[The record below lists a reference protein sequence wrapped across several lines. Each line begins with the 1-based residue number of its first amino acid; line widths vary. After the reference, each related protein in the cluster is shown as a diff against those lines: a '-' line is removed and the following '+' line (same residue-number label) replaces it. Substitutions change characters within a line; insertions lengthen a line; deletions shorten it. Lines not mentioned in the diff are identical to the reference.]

1 MALRVVGG
9 GEEEMLSARVLVNN
23 QNTVRATVTLPN
35 SPPRALQKRATGDS
49 AYAQLKR
56 EICPVTGRARKDFTG
71 FTETSPL
78 LKNTKHIP
86 GILREDVHPHLDD
99 VYQRVMRRLQRKA
112 NYQEIGAPPLAVQF
126 GIIDDTD
133 EEKSREKNE
142 SDSEDPLNLGQSL
155 ISSGTTTK
163 SGSSRHKQ
171 LGRGIPPS
179 AALAQD
185 GHEAEDDAFFLSQQ
199 PCPKTL
205 RLVVEHVTATVTE
218 KLRLAETGSLK
229 NCLCLVFES
238 RALLERLLKEIP
250 SYSQFQGEGERL
262 PTAAQLQ
269 EMYQEFR
276 RKPVVL
282 PTARFE
288 KEPKNGHV
296 VASLFDSRTHPLNP
310 MPSHSGEQPLQ
321 QQEEQTELG
330 VSQETTTAT
339 KTGISISFDTPS
351 CLTSEESRK
360 VALLGEVAI
369 VIPPTYAQSSRKRQ
383 TSFRLRKAAGAGSR
397 GNLRFSGNGSSF
409 TKTAPNS
416 FARDNPLDTKRV
428 QGPAFSG
435 RVADDSA
442 TNTSSNTTS
451 TTASIT
457 AASTAPGG
465 SNVAATGLDADTPTV
480 AARTSLADTER
491 KQRATRI
498 FSVGTLTDM
507 NSTSIVHREEYEQ
520 LQAYT
525 RTLLVEVE
533 ERKREIRELQE
544 QLNEELDYTTQKRK
558 VIQYLRE
565 TLYKECNVLRSQLS
579 AAQQKQ
585 IHYQSLLKEQ
595 QQALAHAATVMNAEV
610 RSATSA
616 STCEG
621 TRLPNLSTTR
631 FSPNEVPSMAVSI
644 GAGMQSFRRT
654 NPNVS
659 VIGVGRGS
667 THTEEN
673 EDGNG
678 SVVAMGAAATVGG
691 QQISIDITAIQSLL
705 DLVLLAVENDQLIPS
720 VATRGAHAN
729 LGNIANVM
737 AEDPHRREKN
747 LKKEF
752 AEMQRQAKQN
762 YSIGRKQLTVLLA
775 LKEQQIKDMKNFS
788 DVHFLKGFWNDRCS
802 TLRDE
807 LRRVRRAVQEDL
819 ESLRQFVVVSMESIA
834 RRTHVVD
841 ASLTE
846 NNTLFN
852 TQSALRDVILSAQS
866 LLLPMLTT
874 EYERGYHPWP
884 LKLRN
889 TADPFARMIKARY
902 GEKQLLLLREEM
914 NALSSI
920 YLELHHYVMKNF
932 VSPVIK
938 RPLPGKTLWNLCAL
952 LAMNNCTSAEVW
964 TRVREKYTR
973 DMTLRKNIAALN
985 MSILT
990 LMYRQ
995 RIVTERSTEAM
1006 QQAGMDPRLSGLP
1019 VQRTVNIIAERL
1031 HRVIAERATLRKQR
1045 QENARDVYRI
1055 WKKSQID
1062 VYEGY
1067 TPPSQPQRLVLAE
1080 MHTDAQ
1086 RPLLA
1091 VLSTSHRG
1099 ENNSLGNAFFSANK
1113 SANFWD
1119 HMLSTE
1125 KEGER
1130 STEEGDS
1137 PISAQ

>member
-1 MALRVVGG
+1 MLLPVVR
-9 GEEEMLSARVLVNN
+9 GEEEEAVRSSRVLVNN
-23 QNTVRATVTLPN
+23 QNTLRATVTIPKAV
-35 SPPRALQKRATGDS
+35 PRERQNRVTGDS

-56 EICPVTGRARKDFTG
+56 EIRPTTGMSRKDLTG
-71 FTETSPL
+71 VSEMNPIL
-78 LKNTKHIP
+78 QNTKHIP
-86 GILREDVHPHLDD
+86 GILREEVHPHLDD
-99 VYQRVMRRLQRKA
+99 VYQRVMRRLQRKV
-112 NYQEIGAPPLAVQF
+112 NYQDIGAPPLAVQF

-133 EEKSREKNE
+133 EERGREKNE
-142 SDSEDPLNLGQSL
+142 WDSEDPLNSGHSL
-155 ISSGTTTK
+155 LSASTAPKSGTSK
-163 SGSSRHKQ
+163 HKH

-179 AALAQD
+179 AALEKE
-185 GHEAEDDAFFLSQQ
+185 GHEAEDDTFFLSQQ

-205 RLVVEHVTATVTE
+205 RLVVEHVTSTVTD

-262 PTAAQLQ
+262 PTAAELQ

-288 KEPKNGHV
+288 KEPNNGHV
-296 VASLFDSRTHPLNP
+296 VASLFENRTCPLNP
-310 MPSHSGEQPLQ
+310 VTSHSSEQPLQ
-321 QQEEQTELG
+321 QQEEQMELG
-330 VSQETTTAT
+330 ISAETTTVT
-339 KTGISISFDTPS
+339 KTGFSTSFDTS
-351 CLTSEESRK
+351 SFVTSEESRK
-360 VALLGEVAI
+360 VAQLGDVAI

-383 TSFRLRKAAGAGSR
+383 TSTRLRRVASAGSR
-397 GNLRFSGNGSSF
+397 GNLRFSGTGNSF
-409 TKTAPNS
+409 TKAAPNLI
-416 FARDNPLDTKRV
+416 AHDNPLHTKRV
-428 QGPAFSG
+428 QGPSFSG
-435 RVADDSA
+435 RVADDSV
-442 TNTSSNTTS
+442 TTTSSSATPTT
-451 TTASIT
+451 
-457 AASTAPGG
+457 ASTAPGG
-465 SNVAATGLDADTPTV
+465 GNVAASGLEVDTLTAV
-480 AARTSLADTER
+480 AGTSLTDTER
-491 KQRATRI
+491 KQRATRV
-498 FSVGTLTDM
+498 FSVGTLTDI
-507 NSTSIVHREEYEQ
+507 NSTSIVPREEYEQ

-533 ERKREIRELQE
+533 ERKQEVREIQE
-544 QLNEELDYTTQKRK
+544 RLNEELDYTTQKRK

-585 IHYQSLLKEQ
+585 IHYQNLLREQ
-595 QQALAHAATVMNAEV
+595 QQALAHAASVMNAEV
-610 RSATSA
+610 RSATSV
-616 STCEG
+616 STCDG

-631 FSPNEVPSMAVSI
+631 FNPNETPSLAMSI

-667 THTEEN
+667 TQTEEN
-673 EDGNG
+673 EDGNCSIVTTGAGAVVG
-678 SVVAMGAAATVGG
+678 S
-691 QQISIDITAIQSLL
+691 QYISIDITAIQSLL

-720 VATRGAHAN
+720 VACRGAHSN
-729 LGNIANVM
+729 LGAIANVM
-737 AEDPHRREKN
+737 VEDPHRREKD

-752 AEMQRQAKQN
+752 AERQRQAKQN
-762 YSIGRKQLTVLLA
+762 YSLSRTQLTVLLS

-788 DVHFLKGFWNDRCS
+788 DVHFLKGFWKDRCS
-802 TLRDE
+802 MLRNE
-807 LRRVRRAVQEDL
+807 LRRLRRAVQDDL
-819 ESLRQFVVVSMESIA
+819 ESLRQFVVMSMESIA

-938 RPLPGKTLWNLCAL
+938 RPIPGKTLWNLCAL
-952 LAMNNCTSAEVW
+952 LAMNNCTSTEVW

-973 DMTLRKNIAALN
+973 DMALRKDIAALN

-1067 TPPSQPQRLVLAE
+1067 PPPSQPQRLVLAE

-1086 RPLLA
+1086 SSLLA
-1091 VLSTSHRG
+1091 VLPNSHRG
-1099 ENNSLGNAFFSANK
+1099 ENNALGDGSFSANK

-1119 HMLSTE
+1119 HLLSTE

-1130 STEEGDS
+1130 SPEEGDS
-1137 PISAQ
+1137 PMSAQ